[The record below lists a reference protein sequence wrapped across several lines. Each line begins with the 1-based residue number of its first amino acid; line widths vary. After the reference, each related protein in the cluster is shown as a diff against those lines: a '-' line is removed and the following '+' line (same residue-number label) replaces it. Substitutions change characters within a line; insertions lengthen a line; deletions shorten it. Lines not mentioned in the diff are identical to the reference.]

1 MGDQKQSKEKPAF
14 TFREALQQVGAANTA
29 GELEMVMQVLA
40 IDRHLYTV
48 AEQQAIGTKMNDKYT
63 QFRYGFRLS

>member
-1 MGDQKQSKEKPAF
+1 MENNEKPAF
-14 TFREALQQVGAANTA
+14 TFMEALSQVGDADTA
-29 GELEMVMQVLA
+29 EELETVMQVLA

-63 QFRYGFRLS
+63 QFKYGFSLS